1 MGRTEED
8 RLRVVSVSLPDSL
21 LQKVDRS
28 AQEHGY
34 KGRSELVRA
43 GIARLFQS
51 FEEEKVLRGNM
62 TCTVTLY
69 YDHDVQSDVARLL
82 HEHQPVIKS
91 LVHNH
96 LSEEECLE
104 QVVLK
109 GPGERIDRLINRLR
123 ALAGVHVVAPVPLP
137 KRPAG
142 EDERSDAMST
152 R

>member
-51 FEEEKVLRGNM
+51 FEEEKVLKGNM

-69 YDHDVQSDVARLL
+69 YDHEAQSDVAKLL

-109 GPGERIDRLINRLR
+109 GAGEQIDRLINRLR
-123 ALAGVHVVAPVPLP
+123 TLAGVHVVAPVPLP
-137 KRPAG
+137 KRSGAQDDQTDPV
-142 EDERSDAMST
+142 ST
-152 R
+152 G